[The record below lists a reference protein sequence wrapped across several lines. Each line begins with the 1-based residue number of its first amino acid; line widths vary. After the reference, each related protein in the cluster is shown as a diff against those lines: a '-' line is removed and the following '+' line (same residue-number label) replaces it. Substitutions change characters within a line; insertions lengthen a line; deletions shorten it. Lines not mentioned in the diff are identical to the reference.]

1 MKMKTKV
8 KIARAITVI
17 SKLTL
22 WLGLLIGS
30 IGVAILVWQCN
41 QPLGWKVMMTG
52 VVIMVTTVLFSFVC
66 CVNSIVVEAAYW
78 DCLDSFIKHEK
89 EGL

>member
-30 IGVAILVWQCN
+30 IGVAMLVWQCN

-52 VVIMVTTVLFSFVC
+52 VLIMVATVLFSFVC

-78 DCLDSFIKHEK
+78 DYIESCKTHEK
-89 EGL
+89 EEL

>member
-1 MKMKTKV
+1 MKIETKI

-17 SKLTL
+17 TKLTL

-78 DCLDSFIKHEK
+78 DYLDSFTKHEK

>member
-17 SKLTL
+17 SKLAL

-30 IGVAILVWQCN
+30 IGVAMLVWECN
-41 QPLGWKVMMTG
+41 QSLGWKVMMTG
-52 VVIMVTTVLFSFVC
+52 TSIMVTAVLFSFVC
-66 CVNSIVVEAAYW
+66 SLNSIVAEAAYW
-78 DCLDSFIKHEK
+78 NYIKLCKEHEK

>member
-1 MKMKTKV
+1 MKTKTKV

-17 SKLTL
+17 SKLAL

-30 IGVAILVWQCN
+30 IGVAMLVWKCN

-52 VVIMVTTVLFSFVC
+52 VVTMVTAVLFSFVC
-66 CVNSIVVEAAYW
+66 CVNSIIAEAAYW
-78 DCLDSFIKHEK
+78 SYLDSCKEHEK

>member
-1 MKMKTKV
+1 MKIKTKV

-22 WLGLLIGS
+22 WLGMLIGS
-30 IGVAILVWQCN
+30 IGITMLVWECN
-41 QPLGWKVMMTG
+41 QPLGWKVMLSG
-52 VVIMVTTVLFSFVC
+52 VLIMGTTVLFSFVWC
-66 CVNSIVVEAAYW
+66 LNSIVVEAAYW
-78 DCLDSFIKHEK
+78 DYLQSFTKHEK

>member
-8 KIARAITVI
+8 KIACAIAVI

-30 IGVAILVWQCN
+30 IGVAMLVWECN

-52 VVIMVTTVLFSFVC
+52 VSIMVTTVLFSFVC
-66 CVNSIVVEAAYW
+66 CLNSLVVEAAYW
-78 DCLDSFIKHEK
+78 DYIESCKTHEK
-89 EGL
+89 DGF

>member
-30 IGVAILVWQCN
+30 IGVAMLVWQCN

-52 VVIMVTTVLFSFVC
+52 VLIMVAAVLFSFVC
-66 CVNSIVVEAAYW
+66 CVNSIIAEAAYW
-78 DCLDSFIKHEK
+78 DYIESCKTHEK

>member
-30 IGVAILVWQCN
+30 IGVAMLVWQCN

-52 VVIMVTTVLFSFVC
+52 VLIMVATVLFSFVC

-78 DCLDSFIKHEK
+78 DYIESCKTHEK

>member
-1 MKMKTKV
+1 MKIETKV

-30 IGVAILVWQCN
+30 ICTFQRSRKGAIL
-41 QPLGWKVMMTG
+41 
-52 VVIMVTTVLFSFVC
+52 
-66 CVNSIVVEAAYW
+66 A
-78 DCLDSFIKHEK
+78 
-89 EGL
+89 

>member
-8 KIARAITVI
+8 KTARAITVI
-17 SKLTL
+17 STLTL

-30 IGVAILVWQCN
+30 IGIAMLVWKCN

-52 VVIMVTTVLFSFVC
+52 SLIFFLIIIFSFLYALYVLDKA
-66 CVNSIVVEAAYW
+66 IAEAEAQDY
-78 DCLDSFIKHEK
+78 IKSCK
-89 EGL
+89 EHKD

>member
-22 WLGLLIGS
+22 WLGVLIGS
-30 IGVAILVWQCN
+30 IGIAMLVWECN

-52 VVIMVTTVLFSFVC
+52 VLIMGTIVLFLFVWC
-66 CVNSIVVEAAYW
+66 LNSTIVEAAYW
-78 DCLDSFIKHEK
+78 DYLQSFTKHER